1 MADPSIKTFTF
12 SKDAMAG
19 GKIKRA
25 RNTRKNNQD
34 GGEYSL
40 PTDTSPNI
48 MKIGGIDNSSLATRS
63 APINSPSN
71 SIIPP
76 TYDIKPVPSTIINV
90 QTQVPLQNTP
100 SSHQQS
106 QPQAQT
112 QNGGSDSSSTSKSI
126 KVELRK
132 HHTHKKVHLNPK
144 TSEEPKHIHKKEK
157 TRKARKVTLGV
168 KTLHKRMTRAK
179 KLRDKVKD
187 MPLDKLKEELI
198 KKKLI
203 KSTSKAPES
212 VIRQIAIDAQIVAG
226 KAL

>member
-1 MADPSIKTFTF
+1 MADSSIKTFTF
-12 SKDAMAG
+12 SKEAMAG
-19 GKIKRA
+19 GKVKRV

-40 PTDTSPNI
+40 PAGTSTNI
-48 MKIGGIDNSSLATRS
+48 MKIGGIDNSSLAIRS
-63 APINSPSN
+63 APINSPST
-71 SIIPP
+71 SIIPH

-100 SSHQQS
+100 TSHQQS
-106 QPQAQT
+106 QVQT

-144 TSEEPKHIHKKEK
+144 TTEEPNHIHKKEK
-157 TRKARKVTLGV
+157 TKKARKVTLGL
-168 KTLHKRMTRAK
+168 KTMHKRMTRAK

-187 MPLDKLKEELI
+187 MPIDKLKEELI

-212 VIRQIAIDAQIVAG
+212 VLRQIAIDAHIVAG